1 MKKRY
6 LLAPGPTPVPE
17 RVLQAMSLPMMH
29 HRTPEFESIME
40 GVRSDLKYLF
50 QTEKEVLIL
59 ACSGT
64 GAMEGAVVNLLSRG
78 DRAVVV
84 RGGKFGE
91 RWAEI
96 CNAYGVEVI
105 NIDVTWGE
113 AVDPAIIREMINK
126 NKDVRAVFMQATE
139 TSTGVK
145 HPVKEIAEI
154 IRDLPETALVVD
166 GITGVGVF
174 DLPMDRWGID
184 LLVGGS
190 QKALML
196 PPGLAFAC
204 LSEKAWKMV
213 ERSNLPK
220 YYFDFRKE
228 LKNLIKN
235 QSAYTP
241 AVSLV
246 IGLHESL
253 KMIREEG
260 LENVFSRHRRFAEAT
275 RAAVEALGLK
285 LYAPKSPSE
294 AVTAVLAPEGIDA
307 QKIVR
312 IMRDKHGIIIAGG
325 QDRAKGKIFRISHMG
340 YIDRFDLIT
349 AISALEMTLQELG
362 YSFDLGIGV
371 KTMEEYLR

>member
-17 RVLQAMSLPMMH
+17 RVLQAMSLPMIH

-40 GVRSDLKYLF
+40 SVRNDLKYLF

-105 NIDVTWGE
+105 NIDITWGE
-113 AVDPAIIREMINK
+113 AVDPAIIKETINK
-126 NKDVRAVFMQATE
+126 NKDVKAVFIQATE

-154 IRDLPETALVVD
+154 IRDHPETALVVD

-174 DLPMDRWGID
+174 DIPMDRWGID

-204 LSEKAWKMV
+204 LSDKAWKMV

-228 LKNLIKN
+228 LKNLLKN

-253 KMIREEG
+253 KMIRDEG

-275 RAAVEALGLK
+275 RAAVQALGLK

-307 QKIVR
+307 QKIVK
-312 IMRDKHGIIIAGG
+312 IMRDKHGVIIAGG

-349 AISALEMTLQELG
+349 AISALEMTLLELG